1 MRANRINAKIASEAG
16 ATLFGMSNETESP
29 RTRRSGSVEPRFM
42 TLEDVATYLNVS
54 VPQVYALVR
63 SGELPAI
70 KIGGRG
76 VWRVDRVQLEAYI
89 EKAHEDTQRYAKEH
103 PLNPRG

>member
-1 MRANRINAKIASEAG
+1 MGPNPEGNNAPPKASAI
-16 ATLFGMSNETESP
+16 
-29 RTRRSGSVEPRFM
+29 EPRFL
-42 TLEDVATYLNVS
+42 TLDDVAVYLNVS

-76 VWRVDRVQLEAYI
+76 VWRVDGKQLEAYVDRL
-89 EKAHEDTQRYAKEH
+89 HEETKRFTETH
-103 PLNPRG
+103 PLNPREKP

>member
-1 MRANRINAKIASEAG
+1 MA
-16 ATLFGMSNETESP
+16 P
-29 RTRRSGSVEPRFM
+29 RDRPPTSIEPRFL
-42 TLEDVATYLNVS
+42 TLDDVAIYLNVS

-76 VWRVDRVQLEAYI
+76 VWRVDRRELEVYV
-89 EKAHEDTQRYAKEH
+89 ERLHEETKAWAQQH
-103 PLNPRG
+103 PLNPREKP

>member
-1 MRANRINAKIASEAG
+1 MRQAAGPQEASKG
-16 ATLFGMSNETESP
+16 PIET
-29 RTRRSGSVEPRFM
+29 RFLM
-42 TLEDVATYLNVS
+42 LEDVATYLNVS

-76 VWRVDRVQLEAYI
+76 IWRVDREQLNAYI
-89 EKAHEDTQRYAKEH
+89 ERLHEETRQWAKAH
-103 PLNPRG
+103 PLNPREQL

>member
-1 MRANRINAKIASEAG
+1 MGPDPDGDS
-16 ATLFGMSNETESP
+16 
-29 RTRRSGSVEPRFM
+29 EPRKTPTVAPRFL
-42 TLEDVATYLNVS
+42 TLDDVATYLNVS

-76 VWRVDRVQLEAYI
+76 VWRVDFKQLEAYVDRL
-89 EKAHEDTQRYAKEH
+89 HEETKRFTDTH
-103 PLNPRG
+103 PLNPRDKT

>member
-1 MRANRINAKIASEAG
+1 MPEVEGSDK
-16 ATLFGMSNETESP
+16 
-29 RTRRSGSVEPRFM
+29 RSRKPGLEPRYL
-42 TLEDVATYLNVS
+42 TLEDVAIYLSVS

-76 VWRVDRVQLEAYI
+76 VWRVDRNQLEGYLDRLHERTQEWA
-89 EKAHEDTQRYAKEH
+89 KAH
-103 PLNPRG
+103 PLNPREKT

>member
-1 MRANRINAKIASEAG
+1 MTPAREDSLEAD
-16 ATLFGMSNETESP
+16 
-29 RTRRSGSVEPRFM
+29 VHPRFL
-42 TLEDVATYLNVS
+42 TLDDVATYLKVS

-76 VWRVDRVQLEAYI
+76 VWRVDKRQLEAYI
-89 EKAHEDTQRYAKEH
+89 ERMHEATKKWAQEH
-103 PLNPRG
+103 PLNPRDRA

>member
-1 MRANRINAKIASEAG
+1 MGPDPNGDGASRKTPA
-16 ATLFGMSNETESP
+16 
-29 RTRRSGSVEPRFM
+29 VEPRFM

-76 VWRVDRVQLEAYI
+76 VWRVDVKQLETYVDRL
-89 EKAHEDTQRYAKEH
+89 HEETKRFTESH
-103 PLNPRG
+103 PLNPRDKT